1 MLSEIVTR
9 EKNAETKEQQ
19 VTLQE
24 RVSELIWS
32 AVGGVYL
39 QTIEPDEALVELAMM
54 CHSKKWKMV
63 AWDFVRGL
71 NSNGF
76 EIDNAVAATAGDPL
90 AVLTAIPS
98 LANAEGITVIVLRG
112 FDHFLS
118 RTDVVLTLDRQLA
131 VAKGLQAFV
140 VILAPV
146 VRLPLELERRF
157 VVIEHSLPSP
167 ERLAQCLCETTT
179 SDEELPH
186 GSQLAD
192 VLDAA
197 MGLTRHEA
205 EAAFRLSLFR
215 NGVITPEAIWQ
226 IKTQL
231 LMNRGRPDG
240 RIRASEMTL
249 QNESLDDG
257 ECV

>member
-1 MLSEIVTR
+1 MLAEDFNR
-9 EKNAETKEQQ
+9 EKESKTKEQQ

-32 AVGGVYL
+32 AIGGVYL
-39 QTIEPDEALVELAMM
+39 QTIEPDEALAELAAM
-54 CHSKKWKMV
+54 CNGKKWKMV

-76 EIDNAVAATAGDPL
+76 EIDTAVAATAGDPL

-98 LANAEGITVIVLRG
+98 LASAEGITVIVLRG
-112 FDHFLS
+112 FDRFLS

-131 VAKGLQAFV
+131 VAKGLQTYI

-146 VRLPLELERRF
+146 VRLPIELERRF
-157 VVIEHSLPSP
+157 VVIELALPSP

-179 SDEELPH
+179 ADEELPH

-197 MGLTRHEA
+197 IGLTRHEA

-215 NGVITPEAIWQ
+215 NGTITPEAIWQ

-240 RIRASEMTL
+240 RVRADGL
-249 QNESLDDG
+249 ARQNESLDDG